1 MKKSTLASV
10 ISSALLVSACG
21 GGSTNPPTDSSGNYT
36 LKGTVPGTLIEA
48 YCDDGSTYS
57 VSSTKN
63 GTAEHPFEIK
73 LPTTLVCRV
82 VMVTNEDDAVNKV
95 ITPIKFIDADGKSS
109 IAITSSAD
117 SVDVGHVD
125 LSLTREGMKADDN
138 NDGVEDHPKEV
149 TVDDGTLTVVVK
161 ANDPLDKDNDGIP
174 NIYEDDDGD
183 GVPNHDDDDD
193 DGDGIKDIDD
203 NDHNNDGVSD
213 DDLDGDGIKNNDD
226 VDDDNDGIK
235 DKDDDDDDNDGIKD
249 DKDDDD
255 DNDGIKDK
263 DDDNHDDDDGKRDD
277 DQNLTVRSAK
287 KFTLP
292 TTYVADATGGRQL
305 TAQCAQCHGTNGY
318 SVSRIDSLSKE
329 WDEIVE
335 EMAEM
340 SAESNNHI
348 MKAQAKGYTVAEA
361 RSISNYMRQI
371 VSKYG
376 RK

>member
-10 ISSALLVSACG
+10 ISSALLASACG
-21 GGSTNPPTDSSGNYT
+21 GSSTNPQTGTSSYT

-57 VSSTKN
+57 VTSTKN

-73 LPTTLVCRV
+73 LPTTLACRI
-82 VMVTNEDDAVNKV
+82 VMITNEDDAENKV
-95 ITPIKFIDADGKSS
+95 ITPIKFIDVDGKAS
-109 IAITSSAD
+109 IAVKSSAD

-125 LSLTREGMKADDN
+125 LSMTRADMKADDN
-138 NDGVEDHPKEV
+138 DDGVEDKPKEV

-174 NIYEDDDGD
+174 NVYEDDDGD

-203 NDHNNDGVSD
+203 NDHDNDGVPD
-213 DDLDGDGIKNNDD
+213 DDLDGDGIKNKND

-235 DKDDDDDDNDGIKD
+235 DKYDDDDDDDGIKDDDDDDDDNDGIKD
-249 DKDDDD
+249 EDDDD
-255 DNDGIKDK
+255 
-263 DDDNHDDDDGKRDD
+263 HDDDDKRGD
-277 DQNLTVRSAK
+277 DQNLTVRTAK

-318 SVSRIDSLSKE
+318 SVGRIDSLSE
-329 WDEIVE
+329 EQDEIVE

-340 SAESNNHI
+340 SRERNDHI
-348 MKAQAKGYTVAEA
+348 MKAQAKGYTAAEA